1 MNRFFRPARLDGALR
16 GTVAAAIG
24 TESAYGTDPAR
35 AALFLTSPEALLL
48 AEEIAASSPSLHLDP
63 RVSAPAVVAAV
74 QAKLGLSEASAV
86 VYLVIL
92 AAATPPRKGLEGLVG
107 GAARFDE
114 AAEPLVA
121 AGLLVTGTRE
131 KAGREHFLPGPWDA
145 KWGPMETWKSGL
157 YDRTFFGLAL
167 PLEPMGVLYKKAWDR
182 ILAGDLPRFEE
193 AVREKK
199 KR

>member
-1 MNRFFRPARLDGALR
+1 MPERGEGAAFGIRRIRAIQRRGKGVGGERSNALHARF
-16 GTVAAAIG
+16 AAA
-24 TESAYGTDPAR
+24 ACVFD
-35 AALFLTSPEALLL
+35 
-48 AEEIAASSPSLHLDP
+48 
-63 RVSAPAVVAAV
+63 
-74 QAKLGLSEASAV
+74 
-86 VYLVIL
+86 
-92 AAATPPRKGLEGLVG
+92 G

-167 PLEPMGVLYKKAWDR
+167 PLEPMGALYKKAWDQ